1 LEDSERLKEKED
13 EKTVEGDKSG
23 NKYIKRLTITKIN
36 EENENETSELE
47 NELMTFEIPAGVLD
61 DNLNLPSINLSST
74 ESQSKDFFVQL
85 L

>member
-1 LEDSERLKEKED
+1 MEDSERLKEKED